1 MTAKEH
7 LKILSVRLPEAEL
20 RRFKSLA
27 ASRGVSVQTAVHQAM
42 EAWASKDDRDAPP
55 PEPLAALEGSLA
67 DVDVFRLLREEK
79 AAEQRKNRDW
89 EVA

>member
-1 MTAKEH
+1 MSASKQ
-7 LKILSVRLPEAEL
+7 LKVLSVRLPEAEL

-27 ASRGVSVQTAVHQAM
+27 ASRGVSVQAAVHQAM
-42 EAWASKDDRDAPP
+42 EAWASQEERNVPL
-55 PEPLAALEGSLA
+55 EPLAALEGSLA

-79 AAEQRKNRDW
+79 AAEARKERGR